1 MANCLLLMFFL
12 ARYCCNF
19 GQLNERVEKISK
31 RFCPAFIA
39 SEFGAGI
46 VAISS
51 KNPSSKNNLRPLKN
65 ADLSSFE
72 TNFLEFVISESK
84 KV

>member
-1 MANCLLLMFFL
+1 MANCLSLMFFC

-19 GQLNERVEKISK
+19 GQLNERVENISK

-39 SEFGAGI
+39 SEFGAGMA
-46 VAISS
+46 AISS
-51 KNPSSKNNLRPLKN
+51 TNSSSKNNLRPLKN
-65 ADLSSFE
+65 ADLSSLE
-72 TNFLEFVISESK
+72 TNFFAVAISKSK